1 MSVATDG
8 NQATAEGILQ
18 NTEAIDE
25 SIITSDF
32 ADRHTKAEITE
43 DKCAT
48 PDSMECGPSKVLVDV
63 AVEESDA
70 SLPPDHLKIKAVNLG
85 PEVAE
90 TPTEDTSV
98 SELSI
103 VQDECIANEP
113 SASESDFKETI
124 SPASETEINETYPK
138 ASTGEREPDISPCE
152 GMPPNEDRA
161 GSDNE
166 GPNAFEHKF
175 EVVSDIKSLTSP
187 VSNEVSTVDGNG
199 GVCEKIVESC
209 RTDCNKSSEV
219 TQSGVESVV
228 QSSDK
233 TGSQHVVGN
242 SSDFEVAQDSTGF
255 HQPTSTSQQLVAKMG
270 EDINSEAE
278 VLEEKNPQMND
289 DTVKM
294 DRKPEPVTLCP
305 LCMKTFNQPLDV
317 HLAEFHICNHFI
329 PAKRTQ
335 AYKLHMLQRV
345 KDISRV
351 TEAIDTQE
359 FVYVCRSCQFASK
372 DINAVRFHVN
382 IHEDVYQA
390 IPGKISCECNQRKY
404 SYPFHK
410 WKHLLHCSTYEC
422 MICNFYFAC
431 EKGLLN
437 HLHALHFSE
446 GTCNSCKMEVTQDSM
461 LAHACLTSCK
471 NDSETLDLEPEES
484 NINFR
489 FGLSWN
495 TLDNYINYLDGKDF
509 RLNTSSKLMDPN
521 LDRSYLKFPI
531 KNVLSEAVVPDEV
544 KLDPGKDIG
553 KYMKGKKNIKLT
565 LSEESYG
572 IVKNFHLSVQF
583 DLEKKLGRK
592 GRRGQGFIPRAKRE
606 DDLFDV
612 LGLGTI
618 RSRGSTRQE
627 LGDPSNSPR
636 TKKGRSRAKQE
647 ANKEESDSHGQD
659 LPSLTR
665 TRSGMQPVRE
675 GDDKIYE
682 TPGPQL
688 EPGIVIDGEWTKNHT
703 YICCSCG
710 AGYLDLADMMDH
722 KWESHPSVWCAHTMI
737 QGQGDVPASFC
748 RQYQPPTSQPP
759 KLPLP
764 GTTPK
769 QTPSSTPSR
778 RNSDANTPTPAE
790 KPQYVCSLCKLE
802 FQERT
807 TFHAHLVECGGLNH
821 VASSKKKNKKGFRF
835 KRRKG
840 QGVPSNRYGNSSQ
853 PGTPLKAKPGDRS
866 SGLNTPQLDRTSQ
879 GAFQS
884 SGVKRR
890 LELAVGSIDNAE
902 LKNRL
907 KAIITGS
914 RKTTGNVAGM
924 SSRRTIRMKLR
935 KKALETKRLRKTRH
949 SDRVKENVSK
959 QQEKGKEEGGKEEK
973 KGKEEGIKTQ
983 AKKGK
988 EETAREEEKE
998 EENSAKGKKV
1008 KVTKNIDGSGE
1019 SSMKDKEKK
1028 DKVVGGKSLKD
1039 DNGDSEND
1047 SAKKITRRRGSAEQP
1062 KQSKKAKSVND
1073 KVGMNQK
1080 VMKKKQTKGESSEPV
1095 PNIKELST
1103 KSTSETVDVSNNLKV
1118 TKKKTK
1124 YRDVNKE
1131 VLLEE
1136 KRLQA
1141 LKKMNGIVGLSDREL
1156 QPVCKI
1162 KELKS
1167 KTKVPGSKVGRKP
1180 LNQNPGGQVIAEVN
1194 SQKKISDKKEQTAKK
1209 NIENIRKSGIGKVT
1223 MLTGKKIKGSRALSD
1238 LTIVKVAKK
1247 MSKKKQIAME
1257 TGVPMEKE
1265 IVVPL
1270 STPAEEKDVLVQKKG
1285 VKAKKYLTEKKIAL
1299 NTKRSAVPE
1308 KFNTDEESGESQERN
1323 LKYNTVKAPE
1333 TSELYDMKLN
1343 KEPVKKSVYLIS
1355 SSEETE
1361 DESDDSEPEVSRNF
1375 RTGRRCGGRM
1385 GLRNKRKPQ
1394 NQRYSFRSCL
1404 DPEET
1409 ENDKDETEI
1418 VKDSTVL
1425 ETKVEETKEELPLTP
1440 KRKRKIANYED
1451 DDDFT
1456 YMPSGNSTDLEEE
1469 SSDGIEESEREIST
1483 SLRKR
1488 RKTTVMS
1495 SDSEGRKP
1503 ARRATLQRRGST
1515 LTSEGETFDDAYD
1528 ENATKP
1534 INTSLYLDVSK
1545 NSKVLIEGKIPKK
1558 KNMRLQ
1564 CLVSQAM
1571 KSEENLER
1579 LGQKGSKKNSESNQ
1593 SGIGSSEDER
1603 KTSGK
1608 LRVRK
1613 LPNTTD
1619 DSQESESTV
1628 DDDCVGKATSV
1639 PVPTK
1644 RKKTT
1649 KKPVLALTPLVET
1662 SLANNI
1668 RKYDDDDDDDD
1679 DEDNLPLATIAQLKG
1694 RSLPRRIAMSNI
1706 IKEKVKSVAV
1716 KSRKLTSGVQKHLP
1730 RQVMDTGT
1738 ADSESSGFEGF
1749 VPVSIK
1755 KNKRRIGLKHKSK
1768 ITVPMAAS
1776 ENEIDTSSNTE
1787 LSSSPKPKRKCT
1799 VSKKIENNST
1809 EILVSKSTKDKN
1821 KIFYTK
1827 ANNEEKPNAFNI
1839 QSLKASQSSTNLEAE
1854 AQQNSTNLKT
1864 DTQKTR
1870 KYIRKST
1877 ETVTAMPV
1885 LEPLSWQEADSETP
1899 STDTG
1904 DILSSSEGDI
1914 SQKQP
1919 AKVRRRRSS
1928 VEKIKDIPT
1937 RSSAI
1942 LLQETPAPLDLKA
1955 VGTSGNLNEPTVLE
1969 NNQPVWKNKVPVPPK
1984 PRKRR
1989 TKSSHELLP
1998 QSESTVNVPQE
2009 NEVASKTDVGKVK
2022 KAKRKRASSMSN
2034 IPGVEAENLKN
2045 PLRVNAGGAS
2055 KNVSAKSPKKNS
2067 EGQKRKK
2074 NTQKDDDMH
2083 DLKCVDCGLRFGSVA
2098 SLEDHQQDCVTIA
2111 FEMSLMEAEDHL
2123 FECPHCH
2130 LTFALKGT
2138 QRKHTTSCRL
2148 AKSKKTPHRNDVKAM
2163 KRMNRTAA
2171 APQEPLLPDAA
2182 DSSLVANPCQGAPVK
2197 SRRRSKENVA
2207 SEEGVNA
2214 ASPLKDSFKQNFVNI
2229 SEVADKSD
2237 SEKQVEKSKKLT
2249 PIPYSKSNS
2258 KVRKELQTN
2267 GQLEN
2272 FEGVDLFCLTK
2283 IDDVQKCLVCGYEV
2297 SDKESVDKHRLLQQ
2311 FTHHCQQKTVIE
2323 VCALLTNY
2331 NLSID
2336 TVRTLITSANILHGS
2351 TVLNLDAKQQSYA
2364 ENNSVTTV
2372 SANSCALQL
2381 KELLTSPHCTR
2392 ILSVLD
2398 TIASHHRTSRTVS
2411 ISGTRQEALK
2421 AVTALEELLK
2431 EISEIDNSIKKN
2443 RMLKS
2448 MRETFE
2454 AGTIN

>member
-1 MSVATDG
+1 M
-8 NQATAEGILQ
+8 
-18 NTEAIDE
+18 
-25 SIITSDF
+25 
-32 ADRHTKAEITE
+32 
-43 DKCAT
+43 
-48 PDSMECGPSKVLVDV
+48 
-63 AVEESDA
+63 
-70 SLPPDHLKIKAVNLG
+70 
-85 PEVAE
+85 
-90 TPTEDTSV
+90 
-98 SELSI
+98 
-103 VQDECIANEP
+103 
-113 SASESDFKETI
+113 
-124 SPASETEINETYPK
+124 
-138 ASTGEREPDISPCE
+138 DIS
-152 GMPPNEDRA
+152 
-161 GSDNE
+161 
-166 GPNAFEHKF
+166 
-175 EVVSDIKSLTSP
+175 
-187 VSNEVSTVDGNG
+187 
-199 GVCEKIVESC
+199 
-209 RTDCNKSSEV
+209 
-219 TQSGVESVV
+219 
-228 QSSDK
+228 
-233 TGSQHVVGN
+233 
-242 SSDFEVAQDSTGF
+242 
-255 HQPTSTSQQLVAKMG
+255 
-270 EDINSEAE
+270 SEAE
-278 VLEEKNPQMND
+278 VLEEKNPLMND
-289 DTVKM
+289 DPVEV

-345 KDISRV
+345 KDFSHV

-446 GTCNSCKMEVTQDSM
+446 GTCNSCKKEVTRDSM

-471 NDSETLDLEPEES
+471 HDSETLDLEPEES
-484 NINFR
+484 NMNFR

-509 RLNTSSKLMDPN
+509 RLNTSSKLTDPN

-565 LSEESYG
+565 LNEESYS

-618 RSRGSTRQE
+618 RSRGSIRQD
-627 LGDPSNSPR
+627 LGEPSNSPR
-636 TKKGRSRAKQE
+636 TKKGRSKAKQE

-659 LPSLTR
+659 LPNLTR
-665 TRSGMQPVRE
+665 TRSGMQPMRE

-682 TPGPQL
+682 TPGPL
-688 EPGIVIDGEWTKNHT
+688 SEPGIVIDGEWTKNHT

-748 RQYQPPTSQPP
+748 RQYQPPTTQPP

-764 GTTPK
+764 CTTPK

-807 TFHAHLVECGGLNH
+807 PFHAHLVECGGLNH

-914 RKTTGNVAGM
+914 KKASGNVAGM

-973 KGKEEGIKTQ
+973 KGKDEGVKTQ
-983 AKKGK
+983 VKKSK
-988 EETAREEEKE
+988 DETAREEEKE
-998 EENSAKGKKV
+998 EENPAKSKKV
-1008 KVTKNIDGSGE
+1008 KTKNLEGSGE
-1019 SSMKDKEKK
+1019 SSIKDKEKK
-1028 DKVVGGKSLKD
+1028 DKVAGGKGLKD

-1047 SAKKITRRRGSAEQP
+1047 NAKKITRRRGSAEQS
-1062 KQSKKAKSVND
+1062 KQSKKARSGGD
-1073 KVGMNQK
+1073 KVGINQK
-1080 VMKKKQTKGESSEPV
+1080 VVKKKQAKGEISESV
-1095 PNIKELST
+1095 ANIKELNT
-1103 KSTSETVDVSNNLKV
+1103 KSTSEIVDVSNNPKV

-1124 YRDVNKE
+1124 HKDVNKD
-1131 VLLEE
+1131 VLLDE

-1141 LKKMNGIVGLSDREL
+1141 LKKVNGIVGLSDKEL

-1162 KELKS
+1162 KDLKS

-1180 LNQNPGGQVIAEVN
+1180 LNQNPGGQVIPEVN
-1194 SQKKISDKKEQTAKK
+1194 SQKKISDKKEQTSKK

-1223 MLTGKKIKGSRALSD
+1223 MLTGKKIKGSRALLD
-1238 LTIVKVAKK
+1238 TTIVKVAKK
-1247 MSKKKQIAME
+1247 ISKKKQEGME
-1257 TGVPMEKE
+1257 IGVPMEKE

-1270 STPAEEKDVLVQKKG
+1270 SVLAEEKGVVVQKKG
-1285 VKAKKYLTEKKIAL
+1285 VKAKKYLTGKKIAISK
-1299 NTKRSAVPE
+1299 KRSAVPG
-1308 KFNTDEESGESQERN
+1308 KFNTDEESGESQEQN
-1323 LKYNTVKAPE
+1323 LKYNPVKAPE
-1333 TSELYDMKLN
+1333 ASALFDTKLN
-1343 KEPVKKSVYLIS
+1343 KDPVKKSVYVIS

-1409 ENDKDETEI
+1409 ENDKDEREI

-1425 ETKVEETKEELPLTP
+1425 KPKIEETKEELPLTP

-1456 YMPSGNSTDLEEE
+1456 YMPSGNSTDFEEE
-1469 SSDGIEESEREIST
+1469 SSDGLEESERDIST

-1488 RKTTVMS
+1488 RKTTVLS

-1503 ARRATLQRRGST
+1503 ARRASLQRRGST
-1515 LTSEGETFDDAYD
+1515 LTSEGETFDDSYD
-1528 ENATKP
+1528 ENTTKP
-1534 INTSLYLDVSK
+1534 VNASLYLDICK
-1545 NSKVLIEGKIPKK
+1545 NSKVLIERKMPKK

-1564 CLVSQAM
+1564 CLVSEAM
-1571 KSEENLER
+1571 KSEEKLER
-1579 LGQKGSKKNSESNQ
+1579 LGQKASKKKRESKQ
-1593 SGIGSSEDER
+1593 SVIGSSEDER

-1619 DSQESESTV
+1619 ESQESESTV
-1628 DDDCVGKATSV
+1628 DDDCVGKATLAH
-1639 PVPTK
+1639 VPTK

-1649 KKPVLALTPLVET
+1649 KKPVPALTPHVET
-1662 SLANNI
+1662 SMANNI
-1668 RKYDDDDDDDD
+1668 RKYDDDDDD

-1706 IKEKVKSVAV
+1706 IKEKVKGVAV
-1716 KSRKLTSGVQKHLP
+1716 KSRKLTGGVQKHLP

-1768 ITVPMAAS
+1768 ITVPKAAS

-1809 EILVSKSTKDKN
+1809 EILVSKSTKDKS

-1827 ANNEEKPNAFNI
+1827 ANNEEKPNAFNMQSSKAI
-1839 QSLKASQSSTNLEAE
+1839 QSTTNLEAE
-1854 AQQNSTNLKT
+1854 VQQSSTNLKT

-1877 ETVTAMPV
+1877 ENVPVMPV
-1885 LEPLSWQEADSETP
+1885 LEPLSWLEAGSETP

-1942 LLQETPAPLDLKA
+1942 LLQETPASLDLKA
-1955 VGTSGNLNEPTVLE
+1955 VGTSGNLNEPTIVE
-1969 NNQPVWKNKVPVPPK
+1969 NIQPVWKNKVPVPPK

-1998 QSESTVNVPQE
+1998 QSESAVSVPQE
-2009 NEVASKTDVGKVK
+2009 NEVGNKTDVGKVK

-2034 IPGVEAENLKN
+2034 MPGVEAENVGSLKS
-2045 PLRVNAGGAS
+2045 PLRVNTGGAS

-2074 NTQKDDDMH
+2074 NAHKDDMN

-2171 APQEPLLPDAA
+2171 APQDPLLPDAA
-2182 DSSLVANPCQGAPVK
+2182 DSSLVANPCQGSPIK

-2207 SEEGVNA
+2207 SDEGVNA

-2237 SEKQVEKSKKLT
+2237 SEKQLEKSKRLT
-2249 PIPYSKSNS
+2249 PVPYSKSNS

-2283 IDDVQKCLVCGYEV
+2283 IDGVQKCLVCGYEV
-2297 SDKESVDKHRLLQQ
+2297 SDKESVEKHRLLQQ
-2311 FTHHCQQKTVIE
+2311 FTHHCQQKTVVE

-2336 TVRTLITSANILHGS
+2336 TVRTLITSASILHGS
-2351 TVLNLDAKQQSYA
+2351 TVLSLDAKQQSYA
-2364 ENNSVTTV
+2364 ESNSVTTV
-2372 SANSCALQL
+2372 SANSCVLQL

-2431 EISEIDNSIKKN
+2431 EMSEIDNSIKKN